1 MSFAPRSHVIFD
13 DRENVVPG
21 GFASYRLP
29 TPHLVEMRQL
39 LMAGPDDE
47 QVEALTFLRGTRYA

>member
-1 MSFAPRSHVIFD
+1 VIFD